1 MGTISRLRA
10 AAAAS
15 ALILAGAASAQ
26 FGGMRVYE
34 NARVIGA
41 DGSVREVSFSVTQG
55 SIAQTGPQVQAP
67 PFARKVD
74 LAGRFVS
81 PGLIDAESSLFMQSG
96 FDTDGLGATS
106 KAADALDLYDDIS
119 LRDAWRNGVT
129 GVFVPAVGSAGI
141 AGQGALVRLSE
152 NPSIENDAAALC
164 IRLDGAGPAERLAV
178 YNEVREAFRQAKL
191 YRESRDIYEDAL
203 EDYEEEL
210 KKALEE
216 WEKKQEEDEAEDG
229 DGDEPGPDG
238 TEDGE
243 GEQKDDAEKDEEPE
257 GPEKP
262 ERPGLDRAAE
272 VLLRAIDDELPV
284 RIIAHGSAD
293 ILSAIELAGE
303 GGFPLVIVGGAE
315 AHRVAEEL
323 AEAEASVILTEAP
336 SRYRD
341 IDPAAR
347 AGALVDAGVT
357 LAVGSGF
364 ASDSGGRF
372 VLLEAQRQSGGRAD
386 ALGLVTSNAAAVL
399 GAEAW
404 GAVGQGSAA
413 DFVVWDSDPRLG
425 AARVLEVYVAGD
437 LVYRSPMAD
446 EEGE

>member
-15 ALILAGAASAQ
+15 AVLLGGVASAQ

-41 DGSVREVSFSVTQG
+41 DGAVREVSFSVTQG
-55 SIAQTGPQVQAP
+55 SIAQTGRQVQAP

-81 PGLIDAESSLFMQSG
+81 PGLIDADSSLFMLSG
-96 FDTDGLGATS
+96 LDADGLSATS
-106 KAADALDLYDDIS
+106 KAADALDLYDDIA

-129 GVFVPAVGSAGI
+129 GVFVPAVGAAGI

-152 NPSIENDAAALC
+152 VPGIVNDEAALC
-164 IRLDGAGPAERLAV
+164 IRLDGASPTERLEV

-191 YRESRDIYEDAL
+191 YRESRDIYDDAL

-216 WEKKQEEDEAEDG
+216 WEKKQEEDDEAEG
-229 DGDEPGPDG
+229 DDAPDG
-238 TEDGE
+238 AEDGE
-243 GEQKDDAEKDEEPE
+243 GEEKADAKKDDDKPE

-262 ERPGLDRAAE
+262 ERPGVDLAAE
-272 VLLRAIDDELPV
+272 VLLRAIDDQLPV
-284 RIIAHGSAD
+284 RIVAHSSAD
-293 ILSAIELAGE
+293 IQSAIELAE
-303 GGFPLVIVGGAE
+303 QGGFPLVVVGGAE
-315 AHRVAEEL
+315 AHLVAEQL
-323 AEAEASVILTEAP
+323 AEADASVILTGAP
-336 SRYRD
+336 SSYRD

-347 AGALVDAGVT
+347 VSALLDAGVT

-364 ASDSGGRF
+364 ATDSGGRF
-372 VLLEAQRQSGGRAD
+372 VLLEAQRQSGGQAD
-386 ALGLVTSNAAAVL
+386 ALGLVTSSAASVL
-399 GAEAW
+399 GAESW

-425 AARVLEVYVAGD
+425 AARVFEVYVAGD